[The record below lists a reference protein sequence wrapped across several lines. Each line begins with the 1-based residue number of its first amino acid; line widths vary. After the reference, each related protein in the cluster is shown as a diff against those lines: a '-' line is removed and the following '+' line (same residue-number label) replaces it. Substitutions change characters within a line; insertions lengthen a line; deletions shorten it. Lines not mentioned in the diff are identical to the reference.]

1 MLYSSNKENLTYR
14 DKRITANFYICTNE
28 IPGENQIPNI
38 KIIKQMLPVPNV
50 LLDCVTFFIIL
61 TDLELFVTFS
71 KINNKLV
78 KF

>member
-50 LLDCVTFFIIL
+50 LLDCVIL
-61 TDLELFVTFS
+61 LYYLTQLELFANILLISF
-71 KINNKLV
+71 IFNL
-78 KF
+78 